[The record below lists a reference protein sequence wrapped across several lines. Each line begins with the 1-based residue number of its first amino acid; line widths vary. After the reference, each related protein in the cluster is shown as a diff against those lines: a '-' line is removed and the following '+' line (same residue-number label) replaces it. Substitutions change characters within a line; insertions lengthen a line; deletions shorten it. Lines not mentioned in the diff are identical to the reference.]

1 MSFLRFM
8 ANPIGRSL
16 RIVAGIVIVAVGLFT
31 VGHTLGIA
39 LAAIGAVVFLA
50 GALNFCLFAPFAGG
64 PFRGAALNQ
73 G

>member
-8 ANPIGRSL
+8 ANPIGRGV
-16 RIVAGIVIVAVGLFT
+16 RIAAGIVIAAVGLLM

-39 LAAIGAVVFLA
+39 LAIVGAIVFLA
-50 GALNFCLFAPFAGG
+50 GALNFCLVAPFAGG
-64 PFRGAALNQ
+64 PLRGAALSQ